1 VFVKQDFGRHDAC
14 ELASPVD
21 QEDQVEVTIYVAQHC
36 RTCDYS
42 YQVAEDIQ
50 RDFPDVN
57 VRIVDLEHTT
67 EMVPEA
73 VFATPTYLLNGLV
86 WSLGNPSPAK
96 VEETLGC
103 ATRRRGCS

>member
-1 VFVKQDFGRHDAC
+1 VKQNSGRRNTG
-14 ELASPVD
+14 EPVSPMN

-36 RTCDYS
+36 HTCDYS

-57 VRIVDLEHTT
+57 VRIIDLEHTT

-96 VEETLGC
+96 VEETLGR
-103 ATRRRGCS
+103 ATRRRSCG